1 MKKVTI
7 TIDTTNAAFEDESRP
22 SVEVARILRELST
35 KFDNGVI
42 PQKIYDANG
51 NAVGTCKVK

>member
-7 TIDTTNAAFEDESRP
+7 TINTVNAAFEDAGRP
-22 SVEVARILRELST
+22 SLEVARILRELSM
-35 KFDNGVI
+35 KFDSGAI

-51 NAVGTCKVK
+51 NVVGKCVVK